1 VELEAQVT
9 YYTRFSV
16 ELLVRE
22 RLLDREARPRGLA
35 NLVSHLFEEEPAN
48 LILARL
54 LSSGVL
60 HDYLTR
66 ESKKEVKKDKRETYL
81 TVKLTN
87 ILSWFIC
94 RRRLPQTYARWHKRK
109 GHHPSSECPA
119 LKPLP
124 TKILDEVNKYN
135 TNVFS
140 CFQDLAFACATT
152 KKMCPDDFTLPYSKK
167 VFPSEADTRG
177 RGFGKEYAELLMKQR
192 LRSPFSALTGLGN
205 DLVSPHDLVKYT
217 RCVTHFDLN
226 SLPMVSPSLNAL
238 GAVEATNS
246 WAVDFMTHGKIKY
259 LMEDN
264 GIDSTKAWKLI
275 TNFIEA
281 VKMLIA
287 ILKIYAP
294 VDDIVLKTLEELAGE
309 LSKRKAGGEN

>member
-1 VELEAQVT
+1 M
-9 YYTRFSV
+9 
-16 ELLVRE
+16 
-22 RLLDREARPRGLA
+22 G
-35 NLVSHLFEEEPAN
+35 N

-60 HDYLTR
+60 HDYLTK
-66 ESKKEVKKDKRETYL
+66 ESRKEVKKDKKETYM

-87 ILSWFIC
+87 ILAWFIC
-94 RRRLPQTYARWHKRK
+94 RRRLPETYARWHKRK
-109 GHHPSSECPA
+109 GHHPSADCPA

-124 TKILDEVNKYN
+124 AKILDEVGKYN
-135 TNVFS
+135 ENVFS

-152 KKMCPDDFTLPYSKK
+152 KKMCPDDFTLPYSKLI
-167 VFPSEADTRG
+167 FPSEVDSRG

-192 LRSPFSALTGLGN
+192 LRSPFSALTGSGN
-205 DLVSPHDLVKYT
+205 TLESPHDLVKYT

-226 SLPMVSPSLNAL
+226 SLPMVAPALNEL
-238 GAVEATNS
+238 GNVEATNS
-246 WAVDFMTHGKIKY
+246 WAVDFMTHGKSKY

-275 TNFIEA
+275 SNFVEA

-294 VDDIVLKTLEELAGE
+294 ADDIVLKTLEELGAEMQKKLEGE
-309 LSKRKAGGEN
+309 KRK